1 MTGETTDLATKQPT
15 YNSELKNLP
24 VFLRRVGR
32 WVVLQWP
39 QSRLLIRNG
48 TATMSRGKV
57 ACESVA
63 HAIAVKDGLI
73 PTTCK
78 LARKASRTISGERL
92 GSIDPR

>member
-1 MTGETTDLATKQPT
+1 MTGETADLSTRQPI

-48 TATMSRGKV
+48 TATMSRGKDIGKTKY
-57 ACESVA
+57 EY
-63 HAIAVKDGLI
+63 I
-73 PTTCK
+73 
-78 LARKASRTISGERL
+78 
-92 GSIDPR
+92 